1 MDKKPLVLI
10 IDDDEGIRD
19 MVRIKLEAS
28 GFSVEES
35 ENGEDGIKKAKKLK
49 PNIIL
54 LDIIM
59 PVMDGVDVLV
69 ELKKEAILEST
80 KIFLFSSKIEGHP
93 DILEEDEKF
102 VKEMGA
108 IGLIKKEVN
117 LDDLV
122 KKFREAI
129 K

>member
-35 ENGEDGIKKAKKLK
+35 ENGEDGIKKAKKIK

-59 PVMDGVDVLV
+59 PVMDGVDVLI
-69 ELKKEAILEST
+69 ELKKEAILENT

-108 IGLIKKEVN
+108 IELIKKEIN